1 MRKLT
6 RANKKSN
13 NSQTYYQNLHCINKW
28 CNLQAEKERD
38 TKNIPVVY
46 YLHIALIWIIGKN
59 ERGTAKI
66 IKSWGGGEKSE
77 DGTTSLQH
85 TLWVLQQTWFLWPH
99 KSSDLWP
106 RHAKTHRETDTSVH
120 LRFFR
125 QGALFDELKWVGDD
139 GMFWCNGLFR
149 HDVESWKR
157 DAQNTDINSFV
168 WHTRGKLQYK
178 QALSIPT
185 PKWLM
190 SH

>member
-13 NSQTYYQNLHCINKW
+13 NTQTYYQNLHCICKW
-28 CNLQAEKERD
+28 CNLQAERD

-46 YLHIALIWIIGKN
+46 VSPYSIAMNHWKKWKVALLKVGG
-59 ERGTAKI
+59 R
-66 IKSWGGGEKSE
+66 GGGRDQRRERPVSNIRY
-77 DGTTSLQH
+77 GY
-85 TLWVLQQTWFLWPH
+85 FLWPH

-125 QGALFDELKWVGDD
+125 QGALFDELEWVGDD

-149 HDVESWKR
+149 HDEESWKR
-157 DAQNTDINSFV
+157 DPQNTDINSFV
-168 WHTRGKLQYK
+168 WHTRGET
-178 QALSIPT
+178 A
-185 PKWLM
+185 M
-190 SH
+190 